1 MPSEELFSP
10 SSVDRLA
17 IEGAPQDRILQDPAC
32 HCTRG
37 NNQAAMADLAL
48 RLRTSTLEV
57 SDPGVRPRRPGART
71 TGTKPMRGLRRGQ
84 PRIARFYSAAIQDQ
98 VPRVQARPSLRDQL
112 TTRARKQTGCNIRF
126 PGRNWGGAAS
136 HWVHAGCRR
145 GDQSPSGWTLVQA
158 GPA

>member
-57 SDPGVRPRRPGART
+57 SDPGEAKAARSAHNRDEADARVTPWSTEDRSFLPRGHPRPRSPESE
-71 TGTKPMRGLRRGQ
+71 RGHR
-84 PRIARFYSAAIQDQ
+84 
-98 VPRVQARPSLRDQL
+98 
-112 TTRARKQTGCNIRF
+112 
-126 PGRNWGGAAS
+126 
-136 HWVHAGCRR
+136 
-145 GDQSPSGWTLVQA
+145 
-158 GPA
+158 